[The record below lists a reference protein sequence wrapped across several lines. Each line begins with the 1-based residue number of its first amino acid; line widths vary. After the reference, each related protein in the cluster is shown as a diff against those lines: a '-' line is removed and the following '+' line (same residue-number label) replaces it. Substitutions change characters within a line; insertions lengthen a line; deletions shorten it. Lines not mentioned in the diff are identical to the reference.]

1 MRPQSCRSCSH
12 ADHAFTFLNSHT
24 ALRELTLHQA
34 HELRHKDSVCL
45 FSVHVHIFCVCL
57 SVAFFSHHH
66 PAHAVKNMRHVPHAD
81 LAPVRML

>member
-1 MRPQSCRSCSH
+1 MSDASAVMHSCR
-12 ADHAFTFLNSHT
+12 HAFAFLNSHT

-34 HELRHKDSVCL
+34 HELRHKDGVCL
-45 FSVHVHIFCVCL
+45 FSVHVHIFLCL

-66 PAHAVKNMRHVPHAD
+66 PAHVKNMRHVPHAD